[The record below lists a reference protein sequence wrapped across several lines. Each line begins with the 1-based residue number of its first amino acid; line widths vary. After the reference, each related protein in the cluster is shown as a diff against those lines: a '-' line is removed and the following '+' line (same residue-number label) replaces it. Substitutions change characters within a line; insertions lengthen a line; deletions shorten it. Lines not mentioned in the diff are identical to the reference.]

1 MTGALVGCVPPALQW
16 QGGQALRD
24 AESKMGKGEY
34 DASRQAS
41 LRVLKEYPEA
51 HGDRALFQMGL
62 LYAHPENPDMDY
74 DKSISYFGRLLK
86 EFPLSEKRE
95 EARIW
100 VLTLRSRKDE
110 SEQLRKKVK
119 VLEQAAEAK
128 EKRVKNLREEIEERD
143 KELNEMQNE
152 LGQINNRVT
161 ELEAQMAKF
170 KNVDLTIEKKKR
182 STLP

>member
-1 MTGALVGCVPPALQW
+1 MTWELLGCIPPALQW
-16 QGGQALRD
+16 QGEQALRD

-34 DASRQAS
+34 EASMQAT
-41 LRVLKEYPEA
+41 LKVLEEYPEA

-62 LYAHPENPDMDY
+62 LYAHPGNPNMDY
-74 DKSISYFGRLLK
+74 GKSIDYFQRILT

-100 VLTLRSRKDE
+100 TLTLRSRKDE
-110 SEQLRKKVK
+110 SEQLRKKLK
-119 VLEQAAEAK
+119 LLEQAAEAK
-128 EKRVKNLREEIEERD
+128 EKKVKNLREELEERD
-143 KELNEMQNE
+143 RELNEMQNE

-182 STLP
+182 SALP